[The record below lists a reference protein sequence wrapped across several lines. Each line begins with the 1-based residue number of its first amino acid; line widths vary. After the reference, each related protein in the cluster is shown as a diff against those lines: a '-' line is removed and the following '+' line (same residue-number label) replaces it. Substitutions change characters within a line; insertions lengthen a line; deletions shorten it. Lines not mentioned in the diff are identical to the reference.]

1 VPTKSKFSKP
11 NQFTKC
17 RIFEGDRCIVIN
29 GICVFK
35 AWRLSPRLRG
45 YSTAFKD
52 SKAFKPTFLSLL
64 DLLQPRYSQQAK
76 AKYASR
82 SRSPLTRISRLSAPY
97 DTAPPTSR
105 FPDLLCVTDS
115 LPSLSPRTQPRPLGR
130 SGPSPRSTG
139 SVAFPGI
146 DNSFPPSDTPHPEIG
161 NLQSAEPSSGSTLR
175 QACPR
180 RAPLHPDSRQPNPA

>member
-1 VPTKSKFSKP
+1 MPTKSKFSKP

-17 RIFEGDRCIVIN
+17 RIFEGDQCIVIN

-45 YSTAFKD
+45 YSTAFKN

-64 DLLQPRYSQQAK
+64 DLLQVRYSQQARPK
-76 AKYASR
+76 SG
-82 SRSPLTRISRLSAPY
+82 SRL
-97 DTAPPTSR
+97 TPTSEAVQPASQR
-105 FPDLLCVTDS
+105 PTANPTNFAFPDQMCVADS
-115 LPSLSPRTQPRPLGR
+115 PPSLCPRTQPRPLGR
-130 SGPSPRSTG
+130 SGPPPPTG

-146 DNSFPPSDTPHPEIG
+146 DNLFPASDNPHPAMG
-161 NLQSAEPSSGSTLR
+161 NSRLAKPSSGSTSR

-180 RAPLHPDSRQPNPA
+180 KAQLHPASRQSNPA